1 VGRPILAA
9 AAFLRG
15 ARRLKSRLQPKL
27 AAPQGNGSSKN
38 GA

>member
-15 ARRLKSRLQPKL
+15 ARRLKSRLQPIL
-27 AAPQGNGSSKN
+27 AAPQGNRMMTL
-38 GA
+38 